1 MMCHLRLEIHPNMEN
16 VQYNPYYDEP
26 ITMLRH
32 STQMGQ
38 YYEDILRT
46 IINQT
51 SAEIL
56 GSET

>member
-1 MMCHLRLEIHPNMEN
+1 MEN

-26 ITMLRH
+26 KRLLFLSLRIAL
-32 STQMGQ
+32 

-51 SAEIL
+51 NAKEPC
-56 GSET
+56 SED